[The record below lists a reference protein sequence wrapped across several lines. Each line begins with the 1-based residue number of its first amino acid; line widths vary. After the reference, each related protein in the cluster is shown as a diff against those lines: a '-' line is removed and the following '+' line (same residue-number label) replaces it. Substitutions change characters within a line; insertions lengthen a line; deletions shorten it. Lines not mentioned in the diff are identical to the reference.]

1 MNVARF
7 IDHSFRKVN
16 ITENNDC
23 DWSISKQLLEKNNR
37 DWLIRKVWQGY
48 FVMTSRNFQ
57 MIENQVEN

>member
-16 ITENNDC
+16 ITENNNC
-23 DWSISKQLLEKNNR
+23 DWSISQQLLEKNNR
-37 DWLIRKVWQGY
+37 DWLIGKVWQGY